1 VGSPCPSLHL
11 QPRRCT
17 RYLKLHKYN
26 NINKIRDDIDSGT
39 LAKTETEIDSKV
51 VDVLKKFRTKKDMI
65 VEQLRMYT
73 MVIIAGSYV
82 IKPDFNYLVG
92 RAKQLGVLGTRGKK
106 WSMPE

>member
-1 VGSPCPSLHL
+1 MILIVERWL
-11 QPRRCT
+11 R
-17 RYLKLHKYN
+17 
-26 NINKIRDDIDSGT
+26 
-39 LAKTETEIDSKV
+39 TETEIDSKV